1 MPETAEMTDIKQ
13 TGGVFVEQF
22 SRFEK
27 SAPAQADA
35 WLLPIRKAAMARFS
49 ELGLP
54 TTADEEWIYTNV
66 APLAEIDFTPA
77 GAVSVSRAEVA
88 RYDFGEGFLAVFV
101 NGRFSAEHSRLAGL
115 PRGVRVAPL
124 SDAMT
129 TDGELLRAHLSRH
142 ARFESHAFAALNTA
156 MMTDGIFVHAAKG
169 VVVEAPI
176 HVLHLTVAGSRAV
189 SVHPRTLVVADA
201 SAQVTVVETFAGAGE
216 GVYLCNPVCEIVG
229 GENANV
235 DHYKITREAPGA
247 YHVATVQ
254 LHLLRSSVIASHA
267 VTLGGGLV
275 RNNIS
280 TILAGEG
287 ADCHLYGMYMV
298 DTGEHVDNHL
308 MVDHASPHC
317 DSREFFKGVLNGKG
331 RGIFSGRIIVRK
343 DAQKT
348 DAKQTNMSLL
358 LSDDAQVE
366 SKPQLEILADDV
378 KCTHGATIG
387 QLSDEAMFYLRSR
400 GLSAETAKSMLVYA
414 FAREGIENL
423 RVEPLREQ
431 LDAILFARL
440 PEGQLLA
447 AAS

>member
-13 TGGVFVEQF
+13 ANGVFVEHF
-22 SRFEK
+22 SRLEK
-27 SAPAQADA
+27 AGASATDA
-35 WLLPIRKAAMARFS
+35 WLLPIRKAAIARFS

-54 TTADEEWIYTNV
+54 TTADEAWIYTNV
-66 APLAEIDFTPA
+66 APIGEIDFVPA
-77 GAVSVSRAEVA
+77 GPVSVSKAEVA
-88 RYDFGEGFLAVFV
+88 RYDFAEGFLAVFV
-101 NGRFSAEHSRLAGL
+101 NGRFSAEHSRLDGL
-115 PRGVRVAPL
+115 PRGVKVCAISEARGAE
-124 SDAMT
+124 
-129 TDGELLRAHLSRH
+129 GEVVKAHLSRH
-142 ARFESHAFAALNTA
+142 ARFEGQAFAALNTA
-156 MMTDGIFVHAAKG
+156 MMADGVFVYAASG
-169 VVVEAPI
+169 VVSEAPI
-176 HVLHLTVAGSRAV
+176 HVLHLTVAGSRPV
-189 SVHPRTLVVADA
+189 SVHPRTLIVAET
-201 SAQVTVVETFAGAGE
+201 SAAVTVVETFAGAGE
-216 GVYLCNPVCEIVG
+216 ETYFCNPVCEIVG

-235 DHYKITREAPGA
+235 DHYKITREAAGA

-254 LHLLRSSVIASHA
+254 LHQLRSSVIASHA

-280 TILAGEG
+280 THLAGEG

-308 MVDHASPHC
+308 IVDHASPHC
-317 DSREFFKGVLNGKG
+317 DSREFFKGVLDGKG

-400 GLSAETAKSMLVYA
+400 GLSAETARSMLVYA

-423 RVEPLREQ
+423 RVEALREQ

-440 PEGQLLA
+440 PEGGLLA